1 MTTGEGRTQDSK
13 KTKIQLIEE
22 LENLRTRLAELDKEN
37 EAEIVA
43 KPSSAGCQLRRKLR
57 AEIKFIGDFG
67 LMKASGINL
76 SEGGIC
82 FEVEGDIP
90 FEMEFEIDGQKHEQR
105 AHLIWVSQVAKGRS
119 QLGFKFVLPESDE
132 TSALLWLYKELDLL
146 DELGEET

>member
-1 MTTGEGRTQDSK
+1 M
-13 KTKIQLIEE
+13 TKIQLIEE
-22 LENLRTRLAELDKEN
+22 LENLRTHLAELDKED

-43 KPSSAGCQLRRKLR
+43 DPSRSGRPLRRELQ

-76 SEGGIC
+76 SEGGIY

-105 AHLIWVSQVAKGRS
+105 AHLI
-119 QLGFKFVLPESDE
+119 
-132 TSALLWLYKELDLL
+132 
-146 DELGEET
+146 